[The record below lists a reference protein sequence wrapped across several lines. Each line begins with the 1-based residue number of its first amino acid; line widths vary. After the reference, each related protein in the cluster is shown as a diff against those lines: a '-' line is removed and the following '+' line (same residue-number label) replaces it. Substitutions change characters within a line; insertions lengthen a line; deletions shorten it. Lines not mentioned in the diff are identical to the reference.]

1 MNQTRLNNDNLKDI
15 PDSNKLAMYNTIV
28 KLIRVSKGLMEN
40 KEKEKIIET
49 FNKILSGI
57 EKVEKNKWKPIF
69 D

>member
-15 PDSNKLAMYNTIV
+15 PDDDKEAMYNTML
-28 KLIRVSKGLMEN
+28 KLVRVSKGLMEN